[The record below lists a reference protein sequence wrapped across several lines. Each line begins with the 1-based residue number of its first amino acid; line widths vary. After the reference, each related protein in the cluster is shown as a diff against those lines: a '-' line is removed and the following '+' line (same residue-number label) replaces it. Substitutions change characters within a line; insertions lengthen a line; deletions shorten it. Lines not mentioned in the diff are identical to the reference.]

1 MLRMNKRNLPASDL
15 DAGSFP
21 PDFLWGAAT
30 AAYQIEGGVGEG
42 GREPS
47 IWDVFSHTPGAVLN
61 GDTGDVAC
69 DHYHRWE
76 TDLDIAESIGL
87 QAYRFSVSWARLQPG
102 GEGSLN
108 TRGVEF
114 YRGLLEGLGRR
125 GIRPFVTL
133 YHWDLPQPLE
143 ASGGWPARRT
153 AERFADFAKQ
163 TVDALGD
170 LATDWITLNEPWCSA
185 FNGYHAGVHAP
196 GRKDLAAAVAAA
208 HHLNLAHGLAV
219 RAIRDGAHAETRI
232 GLTNVITD
240 VVAASERPEDIAA
253 ARRVDSSNN
262 MMFLAPAYLGRYPD
276 SVHELYDRHGLD
288 SLVEPDDMSI
298 ISSPTDFAGINHYH
312 QLVVE
317 VDPDDPH
324 LGARISQAP
333 PTLTS
338 MGWSVKPESLR
349 NVLHRVSTEFTDIPV
364 YVTESGAAFDD
375 LLNSEGEVVDID
387 RISYLRGYFG
397 AAAQA
402 ILDGVDLRGYFVW
415 SLLDNFEW
423 GEGYSKRFGLVYVD
437 YETQERIPKAS
448 AAWYATQIQ
457 LHRVSG
463 SLYSAASNP
472 GLASRVR
479 DQVVPVARATDL

>member
-1 MLRMNKRNLPASDL
+1 MNEQDLPGAELDL
-15 DAGSFP
+15 DSFP
-21 PDFLWGAAT
+21 PEFLWGAAT
-30 AAYQIEGGVGEG
+30 AAYQIEGAVDEG
-42 GREPS
+42 GRGPS
-47 IWDVFSHTPGAVLN
+47 IWDVFSHTPGAIIN

-76 TDLDIAESIGL
+76 SDLDIAEGIGL

-102 GEGSLN
+102 GAGSLN

-114 YRGLLEGLGRR
+114 YRALLEGLARR

-133 YHWDLPQPLE
+133 YHWDLPQSLE

-153 AERFADFAKQ
+153 AERFADFARQ

-196 GRKDLAAAVAAA
+196 GRQDLGAAVAAA

-219 RAIRDGAHAETRI
+219 RAIRDGAHPDIRI

-240 VVAASERPEDIAA
+240 VVATSERSDDLAA
-253 ARRVDSSNN
+253 ARRVDGNN
-262 MMFLAPAYLGRYPD
+262 NLMFLAPAYLGGYPD

-288 SLVEPDDMSI
+288 SLVKADDVSI

-317 VDPDDPH
+317 ADPADPH
-324 LGARISQAP
+324 LGARITQAP

-349 NVLHRVSTEFTDIPV
+349 NVLRRVSTEFTDIPA

-375 LLNSEGEVVDID
+375 SVTSTGEVLDID
-387 RISYLRGYFG
+387 RIDYLRGYFA

-402 ILDGVDLRGYFVW
+402 IADGVDLRGYFVW

-437 YETQERIPKAS
+437 YANQQRIPKAS
-448 AAWYATQIQ
+448 AAWYRDKIQ
-457 LHRVSG
+457 LHRTG
-463 SLYSAASNP
+463 RTPHQSLEN
-472 GLASRVR
+472 
-479 DQVVPVARATDL
+479 

>member
-1 MLRMNKRNLPASDL
+1 MNQRNLRATDPDL
-15 DAGSFP
+15 DSFP
-21 PDFLWGAAT
+21 PEFLWGAAT
-30 AAYQIEGGVGEG
+30 AAYQIEGGVDEG
-42 GREPS
+42 GRGPS
-47 IWDVFSHTPGAVLN
+47 IWDVFSRRPGAILN

-108 TRGVEF
+108 TKGVEF
-114 YRGLLEGLGRR
+114 YRGLLEGLARR

-143 ASGGWPARRT
+143 ASGGWPARHT
-153 AERFADFAKQ
+153 ADRFADFARRA
-163 TVDALGD
+163 VDALGD
-170 LATDWITLNEPWCSA
+170 LATDWITLNEPWCSS

-196 GRKDLAAAVAAA
+196 GKRDLAAAVAAA
-208 HHLNLAHGLAV
+208 HHLSLAHGLAV
-219 RAIRDGAHAETRI
+219 RAIRSGAYPEVKI
-232 GLTNVITD
+232 GLTNIVAD
-240 VVAASERPEDIAA
+240 VVAASERSDDIAA
-253 ARRVDSSNN
+253 AQRVDSNTN
-262 MMFLAPAYLGRYPD
+262 AMFLAPAYLGRYPD
-276 SVHELYDRHGLD
+276 SVHELYDRCGLE
-288 SLVEPDDMSI
+288 SLVRPDDLAV

-317 VDPDDPH
+317 ADPADRH

-333 PTLTS
+333 PALTS

-349 NVLHRVSTEFTDIPV
+349 NVLRRVSDEFTSIPA

-375 LLNSEGEVVDID
+375 LVNSTGEVVDID
-387 RISYLRGYFG
+387 RIDYLRGYFA

-402 ILDGVDLRGYFVW
+402 IADGVDLRGYFVW

-437 YETQERIPKAS
+437 YATQERIPKAS
-448 AAWYATQIQ
+448 AAWYTAQIQ
-457 LHRVSG
+457 LQRSG
-463 SLYSAASNP
+463 GPTQAI
-472 GLASRVR
+472 VE
-479 DQVVPVARATDL
+479 V

>member
-1 MLRMNKRNLPASDL
+1 MNQRRLRARDL
-15 DAGSFP
+15 DLDSFP
-21 PDFLWGAAT
+21 PEFLWGAAT
-30 AAYQIEGGVGEG
+30 AAYQIEGAVDEG
-42 GREPS
+42 GRGPS
-47 IWDVFSHTPGAVLN
+47 IWDVFSQTPGAVLN

-87 QAYRFSVSWARLQPG
+87 QAYRFSVSWARLQPS

-108 TRGVEF
+108 PRGVEF
-114 YRGLLEGLGRR
+114 YRGLLKGLAHR
-125 GIRPFVTL
+125 GIRPFVTI

-143 ASGGWPARRT
+143 ASGGWPARHT
-153 AERFADFAKQ
+153 AERFAEFARQ

-170 LATDWITLNEPWCSA
+170 LANDWVTLNEPWCSS
-185 FNGYHAGVHAP
+185 FNGYHTGVHAP
-196 GRKDLAAAVAAA
+196 GRQDLAAAVAAA

-219 RAIRDGAHAETRI
+219 RAIRDGAYPDVRI
-232 GLTNVITD
+232 GLANVITD

-253 ARRVDSSNN
+253 ARRVDSNNN

-288 SLVEPDDMSI
+288 LLVEPDDLSI
-298 ISSPTDFAGINHYH
+298 ISSPTDFAGVNHYH

-317 VDPDDPH
+317 ADPADPH
-324 LGARISQAP
+324 LSARIDQAP

-349 NVLHRVSTEFTDIPV
+349 SVLHRVSTEFTNLPV

-375 LLNSEGEVVDID
+375 SLNSEGEIVDID
-387 RISYLRGYFG
+387 RINYLRGYFE

-402 ILDGVDLRGYFVW
+402 IADGVDLRGYFVW

-437 YETQERIPKAS
+437 YATQERFPKAS
-448 AAWYATQIQ
+448 AAWYRAQIP
-457 LHRVSG
+457 LHRIG
-463 SLYSAASNP
+463 GIP
-472 GLASRVR
+472 
-479 DQVVPVARATDL
+479 QPVAED

>member
-1 MLRMNKRNLPASDL
+1 MNQHNLRATHLDL
-15 DAGSFP
+15 DSFP
-21 PDFLWGAAT
+21 PEFLWGAAT
-30 AAYQIEGGVGEG
+30 AAYQIEGGADEG
-42 GREPS
+42 GRGPS
-47 IWDVFSHTPGAVLN
+47 IWDVFSHRPGAILN

-87 QAYRFSVSWARLQPG
+87 QAYRFSVSWARLQPS

-108 TRGVEF
+108 ARGVEF
-114 YRGLLEGLGRR
+114 YRGLLEGLARR

-143 ASGGWPARRT
+143 ASGGWPVRHT
-153 AERFADFAKQ
+153 AERFADFARR

-170 LATDWITLNEPWCSA
+170 LATDWITLNEPWCSS

-196 GRKDLAAAVAAA
+196 GRRDLDAAVAAA

-219 RAIRDGAHAETRI
+219 RAIRDGSYPHTRI

-240 VVAASERPEDIAA
+240 VVAASERPEDTAA
-253 ARRVDSSNN
+253 ARRVDSNN
-262 MMFLAPAYLGRYPD
+262 NLMFLAPAYLGRYPD
-276 SVHELYDRHGLD
+276 SVHELYDRCGLEALIG
-288 SLVEPDDMSI
+288 SDDVAA
-298 ISSPTDFAGINHYH
+298 ISSPTDFVGINHYH
-312 QLVVE
+312 QLMVE
-317 VDPDDPH
+317 ADPADPH
-324 LGARISQAP
+324 LGARITPAP
-333 PTLTS
+333 PPLTA

-349 NVLHRVSTEFTDIPV
+349 NVLRRVSTEFTGLPV

-375 LLNSEGEVVDID
+375 SVGSTGEVVDND
-387 RISYLRGYFG
+387 RIDYLRGYFA

-402 ILDGVDLRGYFVW
+402 IADGVDLRGYFVW

-437 YETQERIPKAS
+437 YATQERIPKSS
-448 AAWYATQIQ
+448 AAWYAAQIQ
-457 LHRVSG
+457 LHRTG
-463 SLYSAASNP
+463 GTLQLP
-472 GLASRVR
+472 
-479 DQVVPVARATDL
+479 